1 MGRRVHAVVRFRRAS
16 WEMLVDILAVEEADK
31 DDDFPIK
38 SNADAVITDSHA
50 KIIPAALELLQV
62 W

>member
-1 MGRRVHAVVRFRRAS
+1 VHANVRFRRAS

-31 DDDFPIK
+31 DDSFTVE
-38 SNADAVITDSHA
+38 SNANAVITDSHA
-50 KIIPAALELLQV
+50 KIFLAALELLQV